1 MYPTKPT
8 IKLPASYEALQL
20 TQIQLSHH
28 PHGANF
34 VTPVVIITLNRPE
47 KHNAFTPD
55 MARSLEEAFR
65 MFHLDDRVKVVVLT
79 GAGKMFCAGSDLD
92 VGFGDGSG
100 DPADYRDI
108 GGRVAVAMHRCQK
121 PTIVALQGSAVGVG
135 MTMTLPAAIR
145 ICHQKSKYGF
155 VFTRRGLP
163 LESCS
168 SYFLP
173 RLIGLSRAMF
183 LITTGGVYP
192 PEPRY
197 FGDLFTEAL
206 PEKNQ
211 VLPRALELAN
221 DIADNVSPMASAL
234 SRALLWQGAQSP
246 EEAHLLE
253 SRVFHSR
260 IGSHDHQEGVKS
272 FFEKRKPDFKADL
285 QDNWPR
291 NYPWWFEANIDR
303 EPKGEKNTSKL

>member
-1 MYPTKPT
+1 M
-8 IKLPASYEALQL
+8 AS
-20 TQIQLSHH
+20 
-28 PHGANF
+28 
-34 VTPVVIITLNRPE
+34 
-47 KHNAFTPD
+47 
-55 MARSLEEAFR
+55 SLEQAFQ
-65 MFHLDDRVKVVVLT
+65 MLHSDERVKVVVLT
-79 GAGKMFCAGSDLD
+79 GTGRMFCAGSDLD
-92 VGFGDGSG
+92 VGFGDGKEHPN
-100 DPADYRDI
+100 DFRDI

-145 ICHQKSKYGF
+145 ICHAKSKYGF

-192 PEPRY
+192 PESRF

-206 PEKNQ
+206 PEADR
-211 VLPRALELAN
+211 VLPRALELAS

-234 SRALLWQGAQSP
+234 SRAMLWDGADSP
-246 EEAHLLE
+246 EQAHLLE
-253 SRVFHSR
+253 SMVFHSR
-260 IGSHDHQEGVKS
+260 VGSHDHQEGVNS
-272 FFEKRKPDFKADL
+272 FFEKRKPAFKANL
-285 QDNWPR
+285 QGNWPP
-291 NYPWWFEANIDR
+291 NYPWWVQPNIDLDMR
-303 EPKGEKNTSKL
+303 GYCK